1 MHVRVVVRLHMTMDD
16 VVAGTLHEIS
26 IVIQSLTMA
35 FLSFMNCHGLLMIE
49 LQVRF
54 LVAAFASILKNLVVV
69 RSDWLTSFVRDCVHL
84 DFMIQVL
91 FFLLLMIR
99 FLFWFRRR

>member
-54 LVAAFASILKNLVVV
+54 LVAAFSSILADLIVV

-91 FFLLLMIR
+91 FALLLMIR
-99 FLFWFRRR
+99 FLFWLLRW